1 MLIID
6 LFNVK
11 AAKSK
16 GFESYEQGKIP
27 FVTNGIKNN
36 GIVGYVEPKE
46 KDKIFLKNA
55 LCVSAFC
62 EVTVQKTPFLPRNLI
77 LKASTSSKDCASKAS
92 TSSTYL

>member
-1 MLIID
+1 MVKMLIID

-55 LCVSAFC
+55 YVFQPFAKLRFKKHLFYQ
-62 EVTVQKTPFLPRNLI
+62 EVME
-77 LKASTSSKDCASKAS
+77 AAD
-92 TSSTYL
+92 